1 MPRGDGFSSVS
12 GVNRNLDENHCQ
24 QQLADASLRE
34 LLTRVDA
41 ELAEAHRQQGCRH
54 CAGRLHQ
61 ADYPRKPRGG
71 PDTWDRRTS
80 FCCDQEG
87 CRRRHTPP
95 SVRFL
100 GRRVYAGVVVVL
112 VTALRQGVSPARLQR
127 LRQTLGMDR
136 RTVERWRR
144 WWLQT
149 FVAGPFWKAA
159 RSRFLPPVAEAQL
172 PASLAERFGGWA
184 QESLVNLLRFLAPL
198 TTVSPGTERGR

>member
-24 QQLADASLRE
+24 KQLADRSIDE
-34 LLTRVDA
+34 VLTRVDA
-41 ELAEAHRQQGCRH
+41 EVAEAQCQEGCRH
-54 CAGRLHQ
+54 CGGRLHQ

-71 PDTWDRRTS
+71 PEWDRRTS

-100 GRRVYAGVVVVL
+100 GRRVYAAPVVVL
-112 VTALRQGVSPARLQR
+112 LSALRHGLTPSRLGR
-127 LRQTLGMDR
+127 LREMLGVDR

-144 WWLQT
+144 WWRHR
-149 FVAGPFWKAA
+149 FVNSPFWKEA
-159 RSRFLPPVAEAQL
+159 RGRLSPPVAEAQL
-172 PASLAERFGGWA
+172 PASLGERFGGWA

-198 TTVSPGTERGR
+198 TSVSPGKERGR